1 MATNTSVPRAIP
13 PLHHLPTSS
22 ETGIIDI
29 RSSDACLLDNLDTSI
44 LDGLS
49 QPHGQKSMPALL
61 LWDEKGQTLYDKVL
75 ATEEYYPYRVENE
88 LIQER
93 VDEMATTIAASRADL
108 LVELGAGNM
117 TKTGQLLSSLDKR
130 LNSPM
135 LYCAL
140 DVDRAQLERSLVQLN
155 GGTTLR
161 WIKLCGLL
169 GTYDDG
175 ARWLAQPD
183 IAAFRRTLV
192 WLGSSIAN
200 YEQDEAGELLNSFTK
215 DPENGMPQNLAGFL
229 LLVDGC
235 QDATK
240 IDLAYDVPGGETR
253 RWMLYALE
261 AARRQLYGNN
271 DDHEVDRLLADEHWR
286 FEGQWHPVQ
295 QRYENYLVPTRKLTA
310 TIRGRLIQLDEGER
324 VRLLES
330 GKWNGETMSSVA
342 LKSGLDMRQSWRNG
356 EFNYGAY
363 WLQPIIRR
371 HDSGIDMTEM
381 SEAPSK
387 TRPTQGHRRRGSHN
401 PT

>member
-1 MATNTSVPRAIP
+1 MTLDRLPLFDQDTVAPSPSAMATTPSAPLAIP
-13 PLHHLPTSS
+13 PLHHLPSCS

-29 RSSDACLLDNLDTSI
+29 RSSDACLLDNLDSSI

-49 QPHGQKSMPALL
+49 QPHGQKSLPALL
-61 LWDEKGQTLYDKVL
+61 LWDEKGQTLYDKLL
-75 ATEEYYPYRVENE
+75 ASEEYYPYRVENE

-93 VDEMATTIAASRADL
+93 VDEMATTIAASRPDL

-155 GGTTLR
+155 GEATFR

-175 ARWLAQPD
+175 ARWLAQPN
-183 IAAFRRTLV
+183 IAGFRRTLA

-200 YEQDEAGELLNSFTK
+200 CNQDEAVELLSSFTK
-215 DPENGMPQNLAGFL
+215 DPENGTPQNLAGFML
-229 LLVDGC
+229 MVDGC

-240 IDLAYDVPGGETR
+240 IGLAYDVPSGDTR

-271 DDHEVDRLLADEHWR
+271 DDHQVDQLLADENWR
-286 FEGQWHPVQ
+286 FEGQWHPAR
-295 QRYENYLVPTRKLTA
+295 QRYENYLVPTRKLA
-310 TIRGRLIQLDEGER
+310 VTIRGRLIQLGQGER
-324 VRLLES
+324 VSLLGS
-330 GKWNGETMSSVA
+330 GKWNEETTTKVA
-342 LKSGLDMRQSWRNG
+342 LKSGLDVRQTWRNG
-356 EFNYGAY
+356 EFNYGESRSPLPA
-363 WLQPIIRR
+363 L
-371 HDSGIDMTEM
+371 
-381 SEAPSK
+381 
-387 TRPTQGHRRRGSHN
+387 TQERKPH
-401 PT
+401 